1 MFYLHGARSSQ
12 AMGDQAPSADDEKAK
27 IEYELR
33 GKTLKVYL
41 HVLKQ
46 GKPVGVREVQ
56 RELGFSSPSVA
67 YHHIEKL
74 ARLGI
79 IEQDGMGNYV
89 LTKKVD
95 PGILQA
101 FVNVGRFSLPRLGF
115 YAVFFST
122 VAAAYAI
129 EDYSFLDLYALVGTV
144 GAAAAFWFETARLWR
159 RKPF

>member
-1 MFYLHGARSSQ
+1 M
-12 AMGDQAPSADDEKAK
+12 ADMEK

-41 HVLKQ
+41 YMLKQ

-67 YHHIEKL
+67 FHHLEKL
-74 ARLGI
+74 MRLKVV
-79 IEQDGMGNYV
+79 EQDQMDNYV
-89 LTKKVD
+89 IAKKVD

-101 FVNVGRFSLPRLGF
+101 FVNVGRFSVPRVGF
-115 YAVFFST
+115 YAAFFTT
-122 VAAAYAI
+122 VALAYVV
-129 EDYSFLDLYALVGTV
+129 YNLRGLDVYALVGTL
-144 GAAAAFWFETARLWR
+144 GASTVFWYELFRIWR